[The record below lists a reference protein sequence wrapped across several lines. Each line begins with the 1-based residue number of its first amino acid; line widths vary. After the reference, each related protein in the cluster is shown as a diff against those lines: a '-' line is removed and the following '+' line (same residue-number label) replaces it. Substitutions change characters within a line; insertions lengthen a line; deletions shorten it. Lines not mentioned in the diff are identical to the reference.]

1 MTEVWTTIVAVSVVS
16 FAIKAGGPV
25 LVGGRALPDWLVGI
39 IALLAPALLAALVMV
54 DTFAKG
60 QSLVID
66 ARAAGLAVA
75 IVGVVLRAPMLAI
88 VVGAAAATALV
99 RAVGG

>member
-1 MTEVWTTIVAVSVVS
+1 MTEVWVTIVAVSAVN
-16 FAIKAGGPV
+16 FTIKAAGPV
-25 LVGGRALPDWLVGI
+25 LVGGRPLPGWLTEI
-39 IALLAPALLAALVMV
+39 IALLAPALLAALVLV
-54 DTFAKG
+54 DTFAKD

-75 IVGVVLRAPMLAI
+75 ALGVLMRAPMLAI

-99 RAVGG
+99 RALGG